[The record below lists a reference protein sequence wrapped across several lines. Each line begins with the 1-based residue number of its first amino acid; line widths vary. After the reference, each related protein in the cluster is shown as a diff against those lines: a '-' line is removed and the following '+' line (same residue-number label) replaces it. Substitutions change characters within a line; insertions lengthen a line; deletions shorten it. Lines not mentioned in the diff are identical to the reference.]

1 MPNAKVADL
10 VEEVLRHRRE
20 HLVEQVRAWVTDLE
34 AEIELRLLHADFHRD
49 TKGADGGG
57 ADGGEGSRDLADAKT
72 SHPHFH
78 SRRLSVSE
86 TAHAGHSYMSASYQ
100 RAKAKGSRFHF
111 HKKIRFKKE
120 SINLKRQLSQLS
132 SLRQMVRSLVSHPLF
147 DLFFAL
153 VIISNAVYLGIRVE
167 TMDPRFPPAQASTLP
182 VQLTYGVVFSLEVI
196 LRLFAAG
203 PADYACG
210 SDWAWNWLDVAVVV
224 SSWTAIVID
233 LAYEGSDAGVSSSI
247 RMVRI
252 IRASRL
258 LRILRTVWV
267 IRFIGALRTL
277 VASLVD
283 TLRSLFWALLLLF
296 LIIYVF
302 GILFTDVALEYVQE
316 NYQANGELD
325 LNLIK
330 YFGSLYNSAATLFRA
345 ISGGLDWDN
354 AAESLNPV
362 GVLWVQIFHFYVA
375 FVSFAVL
382 NVMTG
387 VFCNSAIKSAERDM
401 KAKLE
406 DRHDFRALM
415 MNIFK
420 QIDASG
426 DGKLTLTEF
435 ETLFDSEAMKALL
448 ETADIKAADAW
459 GLFDSLDRDGDSLV
473 DVNEFIE
480 QCLELHGPARALDLH
495 TLTRQTMKFAD
506 QLAAIEKA
514 QQQQLRFT
522 TFPAQN
528 KSAPQDDTFICM

>member
-1 MPNAKVADL
+1 MPNTKVVDL
-10 VEEVLRHRRE
+10 VDEVLRPRRE
-20 HLVEQVRAWVTDLE
+20 HLLEQVRAWVNDLE
-34 AEIELRLLHADFHRD
+34 AEIELRLLHADFHKEN
-49 TKGADGGG
+49 KGAGS
-57 ADGGEGSRDLADAKT
+57 DGGEGSTDLAHAKT
-72 SHPHFH
+72 SH
-78 SRRLSVSE
+78 SRRMSLSRPGVE
-86 TAHAGHSYMSASYQ
+86 TANAGHSYMSASYQ
-100 RAKAKGSRFHF
+100 HAKAKGSRFHF
-111 HKKIRFKKE
+111 HRKIRFKKE

-167 TMDPRFPPAQASTLP
+167 SMDPRFPPTQASTLP
-182 VQLTYGVVFSLEVI
+182 VQLTYGIVFSLEVL

-203 PADYACG
+203 PAEYACG
-210 SDWAWNWLDVAVVV
+210 SDWTWNWLDVAVVV
-224 SSWTAIVID
+224 SSWATIVID
-233 LAYEGSDAGVSSSI
+233 FVFQGGDAGISSSI

-302 GILFTDVALEYVQE
+302 GILFTDIALEYVQE
-316 NYQANGELD
+316 NYQANGEID
-325 LNLIK
+325 LNLMK
-330 YFGSLYNSAATLFRA
+330 YFGSLYNSTATLFRA
-345 ISGGLDWDN
+345 ISGGLDWDD
-354 AAESLNPV
+354 AAESLNPA
-362 GVLWVQIFHFYVA
+362 GWLWVQAFHFYVA

-415 MNIFK
+415 MSIFK

-435 ETLFDSEAMKALL
+435 ETLFDSEAMKALM

-459 GLFDSLDRDGDSLV
+459 SLFASLDQDGDSLV

-480 QCLELHGPARALDLH
+480 RCLELHGPARALDLH
-495 TLTRQTMKFAD
+495 TLTLQTMKFGE

-514 QQQQLRFT
+514 QQQQLRFS

-528 KSAPQDDTFICM
+528 RSAPQDDTICM

>member
-1 MPNAKVADL
+1 MPNTKVVDL
-10 VEEVLRHRRE
+10 VDEVLRHRRE
-20 HLVEQVRAWVTDLE
+20 HLLEQVRAWVNDLE
-34 AEIELRLLHADFHRD
+34 AEIELRLLHADFH
-49 TKGADGGG
+49 KGREG
-57 ADGGEGSRDLADAKT
+57 DGGEGSTDLADAKST
-72 SHPHFH
+72 SR
-78 SRRLSVSE
+78 SRRMSE
-86 TAHAGHSYMSASYQ
+86 TASAGHSYMSASYQ
-100 RAKAKGSRFHF
+100 HAKSKGSRFHF

-132 SLRQMVRSLVSHPLF
+132 SLRQMVRSLVNHPIF

-167 TMDPRFPPAQASTLP
+167 TMDPRFPPPQASTLP
-182 VQLTYGVVFSLEVI
+182 VQLTYGIVFSLEVI

-203 PADYACG
+203 PGEYVCG

-233 LAYEGSDAGVSSSI
+233 FVYEGSDAGVSSSI

-302 GILFTDVALEYVQE
+302 GILFTDIALEYVQE
-316 NYQANGELD
+316 NFQENGEID
-325 LNLIK
+325 VNLMK

-345 ISGGLDWDN
+345 IS
-354 AAESLNPV
+354 
-362 GVLWVQIFHFYVA
+362 
-375 FVSFAVL
+375 
-382 NVMTG
+382 G

-415 MNIFK
+415 MSIFK

-435 ETLFDSEAMKALL
+435 ETLFDSEAMKALM

-459 GLFDSLDRDGDSLV
+459 SLFASLDQDGDSLV

-480 QCLELHGPARALDLH
+480 RCLELHGPARALDLH
-495 TLTRQTMKFAD
+495 TLTRQTMKFGE

-514 QQQQLRFT
+514 QQQQLRFS
-522 TFPAQN
+522 TFPARN
-528 KSAPQDDTFICM
+528 TSAPADDTFICM